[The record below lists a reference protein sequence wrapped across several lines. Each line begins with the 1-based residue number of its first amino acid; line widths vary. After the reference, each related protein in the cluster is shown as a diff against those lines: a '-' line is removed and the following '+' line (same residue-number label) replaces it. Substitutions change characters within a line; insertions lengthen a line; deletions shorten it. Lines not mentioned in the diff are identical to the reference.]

1 MKLKT
6 LALVVGMVAAQGAL
20 ANGTAPAAP
29 ANPAAYPVPQ
39 TSQQWLERMTDF
51 TRNMSA
57 YRDPKVFV
65 PWANAVTEPGFYSTM
80 GINMMDPG
88 NWYRMT
94 GSMMDPRSLANYMQF
109 AEPDMYM
116 KWMAASLDPN
126 FYTALMTQLLDPGKM
141 MRWMMMPMDPQMW
154 NMMMQTLNPNMYLKW
169 MMSPLDP
176 RAMQLAVA
184 PLNPALYTGWLG
196 ASMNPA
202 TYGSWGTWL
211 NPNTYTAPL
220 TGGMTGAP
228 AVAFNP
234 LDPASWFATT
244 PYGQPAAAPAAAPAA
259 GTPGYVNPFDP
270 NVLLQMFNPAAF
282 TQPATAPAAPAAPAK

>member
-1 MKLKT
+1 MKVKSLV
-6 LALVVGMVAAQGAL
+6 LAVGMVAASTAF

-29 ANPAAYPVPQ
+29 EASAAYSTPQ

-88 NWYRMT
+88 NWYRMM

-109 AEPDMYM
+109 ADPDMYM
-116 KWMAASLDPN
+116 KWMAASMDPN

-154 NMMMQTLNPNMYLKW
+154 NMTMQSLNPAMYMKW
-169 MMSPLDP
+169 LTAPLDP
-176 RAMQLAVA
+176 RAMQLATA
-184 PLNPALYTGWLG
+184 PINPALYTNWMG

-202 TYGSWGTWL
+202 TYGSWGTWM

-220 TGGMTGAP
+220 TGSMPAAP
-228 AVAFNP
+228 ATFNFFNP
-234 LDPASWFATT
+234 AMTA
-244 PYGQPAAAPAAAPAA
+244 PYGQPAMAPAGA
-259 GTPGYVNPFDP
+259 PGYVNPFDP

-282 TQPATAPAAPAAPAK
+282 MQPAPAAPTAPAAPAAPAQ